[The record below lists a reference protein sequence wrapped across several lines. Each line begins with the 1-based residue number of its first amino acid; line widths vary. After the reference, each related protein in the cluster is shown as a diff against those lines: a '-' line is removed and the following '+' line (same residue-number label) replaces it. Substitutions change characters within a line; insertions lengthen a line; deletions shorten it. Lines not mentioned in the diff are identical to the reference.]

1 MDFSTLIPLFALSI
15 VLVPITGLTV
25 VFTAKFATK
34 PIVEAITQLR
44 IRQGEVTPGE
54 LQTQILELSEQVETL
69 TGELLQV
76 KELQTFDQKLLQ
88 GHHSESE

>member
-25 VFTAKFATK
+25 VLTAKFATK

-44 IRQGEVTPGE
+44 IGQGDVTPGE
-54 LQTQILELSEQVETL
+54 VQTQVQELSEQVEAL
-69 TGELLQV
+69 TGELLRV
-76 KELQTFDQKLLQ
+76 KEVQTFNQKLLQ
-88 GHHSESE
+88 GHHLGSK